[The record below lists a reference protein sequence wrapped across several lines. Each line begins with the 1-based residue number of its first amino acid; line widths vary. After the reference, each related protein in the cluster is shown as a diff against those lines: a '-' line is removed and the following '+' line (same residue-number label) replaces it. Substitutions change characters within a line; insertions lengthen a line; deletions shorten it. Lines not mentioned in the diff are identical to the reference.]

1 MITTALA
8 SILLLS
14 QEAPAWRS
22 DIAAV
27 RAEALTSGKP
37 CVLLININASAL

>member
-8 SILLLS
+8 FLLLLS
-14 QEAPAWRS
+14 QEASVWRS
-22 DIAAV
+22 DVAAV
-27 RAEALTSGKP
+27 RAEALKAGKP